1 MTLMTFH
8 QKEIVGFSSDYE
20 MKRFRRVGVSW
31 LSLLIHL
38 LSIQFLLV
46 LQPRAS
52 CLVSRMSLAA
62 WSAAE
67 S

>member
-1 MTLMTFH
+1 MAFH
-8 QKEIVGFSSDYE
+8 QKEIVSFSSVYE
-20 MKRFRRVGVSW
+20 MKPFSGAGVSW

-38 LSIQFLLV
+38 FSIQFLLV

-52 CLVSRMSLAA
+52 CFVSLASLAA